1 MLEKEM
7 IVKNESG
14 LHARPASMLM
24 ELSNKFKSDIFIH
37 VNEMKIDCKSIIS
50 ILLGQIYKDTP
61 IKLVIEGE
69 DEKIAFE
76 AIVELIENLE
86 G

>member
-1 MLEKEM
+1 M

-24 ELSNKFKSDIFIH
+24 ELSNEFKSDIFIH
-37 VNEMKIDCKSIIS
+37 VNDMKIDCKSIIS
-50 ILLGQIYKDTP
+50 ILLEQIYKDTP
-61 IKLVIEGE
+61 IKLIVEGE

-76 AIVELIENLE
+76 AIVDLIENLE

>member
-24 ELSNKFKSDIFIH
+24 ELSNEFKSDIFIH
-37 VNEMKIDCKSIIS
+37 VNDMKIDCKSIIS

-61 IKLVIEGE
+61 IKLIVEGE

-76 AIVELIENLE
+76 AIVDLIENLE

>member
-1 MLEKEM
+1 M

-24 ELSNKFKSDIFIH
+24 ELSNEFKSDIFIH
-37 VNEMKIDCKSIIS
+37 VNDMKIDCKSIIS

-61 IKLVIEGE
+61 IKLIVEGE

-76 AIVELIENLE
+76 AIVDLIENLE

>member
-24 ELSNKFKSDIFIH
+24 ELSNEFKSDIFIH
-37 VNEMKIDCKSIIS
+37 VNDMKIDCKSIIS
-50 ILLGQIYKDTP
+50 ILLEQIYKDTP
-61 IKLVIEGE
+61 IKLIVEGE

-76 AIVELIENLE
+76 AIVDLIENLE